1 MNIWLINHY
10 AVPIKYYPLA
20 RTTNF
25 AKYLTRMGHTV
36 TIFAASS
43 VHNSDINLITDGS
56 LYREEIVDGFHYVYV
71 RCRSYQGNGMQRI
84 INMFE
89 FPRRLKKV
97 CARFPRP
104 DAVLASSATPPACMA
119 GLKIAKKYGARAVAE
134 VSDLWPE
141 SFVEYNLIPAGS
153 PLLIPMY
160 AYEKRMYQTAE
171 DVIFTMEGA
180 YDYITERGWEKTV
193 PREKVHYI
201 NNGVDLEAF
210 QYNRDHFRVDDPDLD
225 DPNTI
230 KLVYCGSIRHVNN
243 VGNLLDAAK
252 RVTDHRIR
260 FLIWGNGDQLYA
272 LRQRVRDEEIKN
284 VIFKGYVGK
293 KYIPSIVSRADYCY
307 ISGAY
312 GNCRSNPLFRFG
324 LSPNKLFEYFAAGKP
339 VLLCLQANF
348 NPVERFSCGLVCEDQ
363 EGHDALLKRISVMP
377 REEYA
382 AMCRGAEAAAREYDF
397 RNLTAKLM
405 EVIEGAE
412 KK

>member
-10 AVPIKYYPLA
+10 AVPPKYYPLA

-43 VHNSDINLITDGS
+43 VHNSDMNLITDGS

-71 RCRSYQGNGMQRI
+71 RCRSYQGNGVQRI

-97 CARFPRP
+97 CARFPKP

-141 SFVEYNLIPAGS
+141 SFVAYDLIPAGS

-160 AYEKRMYQTAE
+160 AYEKRMYQRAE
-171 DVIFTMEGA
+171 DIIFTMEGA
-180 YDYITERGWEKTV
+180 CDYLRERGWEKDI
-193 PREKVHYI
+193 PREKTHHI

-210 QYNRDHFRVDDPDLD
+210 QYNLEHFRVEDPDLD

-230 KLVYCGSIRHVNN
+230 KIVYTGSIRLVNN
-243 VGNLLDAAK
+243 LGALLDAAK
-252 RVTDHRIR
+252 RVEDPRIR
-260 FLIWGNGDQLYA
+260 FLIWGAGDQLPA
-272 LRQRVRDEEIKN
+272 LRQRLRDEGIDN
-284 VIFKGYVGK
+284 VVFKGHVEK
-293 KYIPSIVSRADYCY
+293 KYVPSIVSRADYTY
-307 ISGAY
+307 IYGA
-312 GNCRSNPLFRFG
+312 GNDVFRFG
-324 LSPNKLFEYFAAGKP
+324 ISPNKLFDYFAAGKP
-339 VLLCLQANF
+339 VLMYMRVRY
-348 NPVERFSCGLVCEDQ
+348 NPAERFSCGLTCETR
-363 EGHDALLKRISVMP
+363 EGLDTLLKRIPEISK
-377 REEYA
+377 EEYSA
-382 AMCRGAEAAAREYDF
+382 LCRGAEAAAREYDF
-397 RNLTAKLM
+397 KNLTAKLA
-405 EVIEGAE
+405 EVIEGAG
-412 KK
+412 KA